1 MNLHH
6 LSTARLAAGRP
17 VCVALIGAG
26 KFGSM
31 FLNQVPHSPYIAIA
45 GIADLDPQRARD
57 ACRLVGWSDDRMA
70 ATRFTESGM
79 DLIADDAV
87 EVIVEITGSSAAGVA
102 HALAAAKYGKPIIMV
117 NVEADV
123 LAGPLA
129 GATRRRRR
137 HRLLHGLWRP
147 AGA

>member
-1 MNLHH
+1 MTLPV
-6 LSTARLAAGRP
+6 LIQKRLDSAGPIR
-17 VCVALIGAG
+17 VGVIGAG

-70 ATRFTESGM
+70 ATRFTELGM

-123 LAGPLA
+123 LAGPLLA
-129 GATRRRRR
+129 NLQEPSRYRYLP
-137 HRLLHGLWRP
+137 RLIPR
-147 AGA
+147 AA